1 MKIQVPIFSA
11 AATVPS
17 LLHIP
22 LNPQAVLPPE
32 TSAPR
37 KNMLPPS
44 QSIHPVERGRK
55 TMPLQGS
62 VKEKRK
68 RTQSSSSFRSDSE
81 HDQSDQGRVLLPQE
95 DGQRR
100 YLAASGGK
108 DPGARGKP
116 VRTNEGKATGASS
129 GDDRRSRKR
138 HERSA
143 GIPRPQNESPANP
156 SLKSN
161 KSPEVIIL
169 DDDIKPEPT
178 EIEVSIPNPRG
189 RDSNN
194 SHNPGLRGSVYDH
207 KKHRRDK
214 NILGHMDQP
223 LKQHMSLPKSTN
235 QYHGTIRDLP
245 DGMISS
251 SETHASARSG
261 RINGHSS
268 TSSRLSVGSN
278 GVPNNGRM
286 SIESAHIPENS
297 SQQLNYKTHLPSHT
311 LVSCEE
317 PGQSSSEHKLLVALT
332 ALTTEKQS
340 LEHRLRETMSSLS
353 TQVLCTEAAE
363 KKNAELEIHVATYKD
378 TVSGLKKRVLGVQKF
393 VDGLG
398 NDYNMLNE
406 KKTQLNKSI
415 NQLSWDRDEL
425 RKNFKEVRDL
435 TEKAGVKMQG
445 WRDSGAVLKESQ
457 KEIGRREFISRPS

>member
-1 MKIQVPIFSA
+1 
-11 AATVPS
+11 
-17 LLHIP
+17 
-22 LNPQAVLPPE
+22 
-32 TSAPR
+32 
-37 KNMLPPS
+37 
-44 QSIHPVERGRK
+44 
-55 TMPLQGS
+55 MPLQGS

-81 HDQSDQGRVLLPQE
+81 HDQSDQGRLLPRE
-95 DGQRR
+95 DGQRG

-116 VRTNEGKATGASS
+116 IRANEGKVTEASS
-129 GDDRRSRKR
+129 SDDRRPRKR

-143 GIPRPQNESPANP
+143 GISRPQNESPANQ
-156 SLKSN
+156 SSNGN

-178 EIEVSIPNPRG
+178 EVEVLIPDPRG

-194 SHNPGLRGSVYDH
+194 SHNPGLPESVYNH
-207 KKHRRDK
+207 EKHRRDK
-214 NILGHMDQP
+214 NTLEHMDQP
-223 LKQHMSLPKSTN
+223 LKQHMPLPKGIN
-235 QYHGTIRDLP
+235 RYHGTIRDLP

-278 GVPNNGRM
+278 GVPKNGRM
-286 SIESAHIPENS
+286 PIESRHIPENS
-297 SQQLNYKTHLPSHT
+297 SQQLNYKTHLHSHT
-311 LVSCEE
+311 PVSCEE
-317 PGQSSSEHKLLVALT
+317 PGQSSSGEHKLLVALT

-378 TVSGLKKRVLGVQKF
+378 TVSGLKKRMLGVQKF

-406 KKTQLNKSI
+406 KKTQLSKSI

-435 TEKAGVKMQG
+435 TEKAGVKIQEWG
-445 WRDSGAVLKESQ
+445 DSGAVLKESQ
-457 KEIGRREFISRPS
+457 KEIGRREFISRP

>member
-1 MKIQVPIFSA
+1 
-11 AATVPS
+11 
-17 LLHIP
+17 
-22 LNPQAVLPPE
+22 
-32 TSAPR
+32 
-37 KNMLPPS
+37 
-44 QSIHPVERGRK
+44 
-55 TMPLQGS
+55 MPLQGS

-68 RTQSSSSFRSDSE
+68 RTQSSSSLRSDSE
-81 HDQSDQGRVLLPQE
+81 HDHSDQGRVLLPQE

-100 YLAASGGK
+100 YLAESGGK
-108 DPGARGKP
+108 DAEARGKP
-116 VRTNEGKATGASS
+116 IRTNEGKVTEASS
-129 GDDRRSRKR
+129 SDDRRPRKR

-143 GIPRPQNESPANP
+143 GISRPQNESPANP
-156 SLKSN
+156 SPKGN
-161 KSPEVIIL
+161 KIPEVIIL
-169 DDDIKPEPT
+169 DDDIKPKPT
-178 EIEVSIPNPRG
+178 ETEVSIPNPRG

-194 SHNPGLRGSVYDH
+194 SHIPGLPESVYDH
-207 KKHRRDK
+207 EKHRRDK

-223 LKQHMSLPKSTN
+223 LKQHMPLPKSTN
-235 QYHGTIRDLP
+235 RYHGTIRDLP
-245 DGMISS
+245 AGMISS

-268 TSSRLSVGSN
+268 TSSRLSMGSN
-278 GVPNNGRM
+278 GVPKNGRM
-286 SIESAHIPENS
+286 PVESAHIPENS
-297 SQQLNYKTHLPSHT
+297 SQQLNYKTHFPSHT
-311 LVSCEE
+311 PVSCEE
-317 PGQSSSEHKLLVALT
+317 PGQSSSGEHKLLVALT

-340 LEHRLRETMSSLS
+340 LEHRLRETMSSLRA
-353 TQVLCTEAAE
+353 QVSCTEAAE

-406 KKTQLNKSI
+406 KKTQLSKSI

-445 WRDSGAVLKESQ
+445 WGDSGAVLKESQ